1 MKKQYNGGGER
12 SSGGRGLLR
21 VAVAKKKKSVDWA
34 FVKGQKGFIAFAAD
48 DAARHASPP
57 LLALD

>member
-1 MKKQYNGGGER
+1 M
-12 SSGGRGLLR
+12 R